1 MEVLNPIS
9 SQTTYSNGGNL
20 VPSALKISKSSN
32 TYIVE
37 FATISNT
44 PDNVESSK
52 DVLVIKAN
60 FSVANQPLILSGR
73 NFEIVSSVSFP
84 GGTLTQT
91 VKFAIVGPLLKPLLQ
106 LVKSFQVY
114 ILFYF
119 ICFLFKQLNKFVV
132 NRVSV
137 MVITI
142 GYGAKVH

>member
-1 MEVLNPIS
+1 MEVLNPIL
-9 SQTTYSNGGNL
+9 SQTTYSNGTNL
-20 VPSALKISKSSN
+20 VTSAVKISNSSN

-60 FSVANQPLILSGR
+60 FSVTNQPLILSGR
-73 NFEIVSSVSFP
+73 TFEIVSSVLFP

-91 VKFAIVGPLLKPLLQ
+91 VKFKIVGPLLKPLLQ

-114 ILFYF
+114 TLLFSF
-119 ICFLFKQLNKFVV
+119 VFFLK
-132 NRVSV
+132 S
-137 MVITI
+137 T
-142 GYGAKVH
+142 